1 MGSRKSNPD
10 VIILVGGY
18 GSRLRSIIHD
28 RPKPL
33 AEFSG
38 RPILK
43 WILQHLEKQG
53 FYRMILAT
61 GFQGQKI
68 ESYFSNNDHGE
79 LQMIFSREATPL
91 GTGGAI
97 RQALPNV
104 TTEQVLIIN
113 GDSFCP
119 FHWRCLSDFHAKHNA
134 EATLCVVPMKNCDRY
149 GSVETGAEGRIT
161 GFLEKG
167 RKAECSLV
175 SAGIYLLERRVLEI
189 IPPGKSSLEREI
201 FPRLI
206 GRRFY
211 AAQEEA
217 PLHDI
222 GTPEGY
228 EEATRFFSKQK
239 L

>member
-1 MGSRKSNPD
+1 MNKVD

-18 GSRLRSIIHD
+18 GSRLRSIVND

-43 WILQHLEKQG
+43 WILLHLEREN
-53 FYRMILAT
+53 FRRIILAI
-61 GFQGQKI
+61 GFQGKKI
-68 ESYFSNNDHGE
+68 ESYFSNNNHGRLE
-79 LQMIFSREATPL
+79 MIFSQETTLL
-91 GTGGAI
+91 GTAGAI
-97 RQALPNV
+97 RHALPKV
-104 TTEQVLIIN
+104 TTQQVLVLN

-119 FHWRCLSDFHAKHNA
+119 FDRQRLLDFHEKKYA
-134 EATLCVVPMKNCDRY
+134 EATLCAVPMKECDRY
-149 GSVETGAEGRIT
+149 GSVEIDSEGRIM

-175 SAGIYLLERRVLEI
+175 SAGIYLFERRVLEM
-189 IPPGKSSLEREI
+189 IPPGKSVSLEREI
-201 FPRLI
+201 FPHLI

-211 AAQEEA
+211 AVQEEA
-217 PLHDI
+217 PFYDI